1 LKIATFAP
9 TQQSSE
15 LATKYGY
22 DEWIVSRFL
31 RFVPNTEKM
40 LARMQQQPQKYI
52 RTNTL
57 KITDRDLRARLES
70 KGFELRETLVT
81 NVFEVENKNADF
93 SIGATSEYML
103 GYYYIQDITSC
114 IAVEALDV
122 MQDQIVL
129 DMASAPG
136 GKTTLIA
143 QKMKN
148 TGSIIA
154 VEPNPQRIKSLLFN
168 ITRSGIINTCIYETV
183 PSKLLELNIKFD
195 RVLLDAPC
203 SGEGVIAK
211 DPTRRTS
218 RFPSDIAICSIMQR
232 KLIEIALTLLKPGG
246 LIVYSTCS
254 FAPEE
259 NEDVVNS
266 ALDRFNIHVE
276 SLDYGEQGLTKFGGL
291 RFDERL
297 RYTKRFYPHIHNSL
311 GFYIAKLRRNNR

>member
-9 TQQSSE
+9 TQQSSQ
-15 LATKYGY
+15 LAIKYGY
-22 DEWIVSRFL
+22 DEWIVSRLL
-31 RFVPNTEKM
+31 RFVPDTEKM

-70 KGFELRETLVT
+70 KGFELRETPVT

-114 IAVEALDV
+114 LAVEALDV

-154 VEPNPQRIKSLLFN
+154 ARDSSYKDIRDKPLHYLTFLF
-168 ITRSGIINTCIYETV
+168 
-183 PSKLLELNIKFD
+183 
-195 RVLLDAPC
+195 
-203 SGEGVIAK
+203 
-211 DPTRRTS
+211 
-218 RFPSDIAICSIMQR
+218 
-232 KLIEIALTLLKPGG
+232 
-246 LIVYSTCS
+246 
-254 FAPEE
+254 
-259 NEDVVNS
+259 
-266 ALDRFNIHVE
+266 
-276 SLDYGEQGLTKFGGL
+276 
-291 RFDERL
+291 
-297 RYTKRFYPHIHNSL
+297 
-311 GFYIAKLRRNNR
+311 